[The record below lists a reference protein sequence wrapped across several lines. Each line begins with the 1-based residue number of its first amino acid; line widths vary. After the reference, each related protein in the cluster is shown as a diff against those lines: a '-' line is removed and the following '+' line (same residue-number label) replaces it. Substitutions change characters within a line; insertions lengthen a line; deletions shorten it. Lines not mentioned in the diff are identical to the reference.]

1 MDIEKKNLD
10 DSSVDIQLLAAESLE
25 TAKEIAPLYEI
36 ERSRLGVKAR
46 IKSYLSILTMHNV
59 RKLLHKRSDKT

>member
-1 MDIEKKNLD
+1 MDNEKKILD

-25 TAKEIAPLYEI
+25 TDKEIAPLYEI

-59 RKLLHKRSDKT
+59 RKLLHKRNDKT

>member
-1 MDIEKKNLD
+1 MDIENKIID
-10 DSSVDIQLLAAESLE
+10 DSSADIQLLAAESLE

-59 RKLLHKRSDKT
+59 RKLLHKRNDKT

>member
-1 MDIEKKNLD
+1 MDIEKKIID
-10 DSSVDIQLLAAESLE
+10 DSSADIQLLAAESLE

-59 RKLLHKRSDKT
+59 RKLLHKRNDKT

>member
-1 MDIEKKNLD
+1 MDIEKKILD

-25 TAKEIAPLYEI
+25 TVKEITPLYEI

-59 RKLLHKRSDKT
+59 RKLLHKRGDNT

>member
-1 MDIEKKNLD
+1 MNIEKKILD

-59 RKLLHKRSDKT
+59 RKLLHKRSYNT

>member
-1 MDIEKKNLD
+1 MDIEKKILD
-10 DSSVDIQLLAAESLE
+10 DFSVDIELLAAESLE
-25 TAKEIAPLYEI
+25 TAKDIAPLYEN

>member
-1 MDIEKKNLD
+1 MDIEKKILD
-10 DSSVDIQLLAAESLE
+10 DSSVDIQHLAAESLE

-59 RKLLHKRSDKT
+59 RKLLHKRSDKI

>member
-1 MDIEKKNLD
+1 MVIENKILG
-10 DSSVDIQLLAAESLE
+10 DSTEDIQLLAAESLE

-59 RKLLHKRSDKT
+59 RKLLHKRRVKT

>member
-1 MDIEKKNLD
+1 MDIEKKILD

-25 TAKEIAPLYEI
+25 TVKEITHLYEI

-59 RKLLHKRSDKT
+59 RKLFHKRGDKT